1 MNYDWDIRDWVE
13 RNLRSFFR
21 RAFWIAWFY
30 ALLKPVEDLHALFK
44 AWSDETDFN
53 TKYSSQQIVLAH
65 LLNDLYDP
73 TNRLIRVETVSDGK
87 VVPFIKQ
94 PAEILP
100 QVYVYQPS
108 EATPLYIWQWTE
120 LYDGVNF
127 RVMVPTALSAD
138 VPKITARV
146 RMYALAGMKWEVVL
160 F

>member
-21 RAFWIAWFY
+21 RAFAIAWFY
-30 ALLKPVEDLHALFK
+30 ALLKPLEDMHAEFK
-44 AWSDETDFN
+44 SQSDEIDFN

-87 VVPFIKQ
+87 IQ
-94 PAEILP
+94 P
-100 QVYVYQPS
+100 VFYQPS
-108 EATPLYIWQWTE
+108 ENKPVYFYQPSEGNPVYFWQPE
-120 LYDGVNF
+120 EIYDGINF

-146 RMYALAGMKWEVVL
+146 RMYALAGMRWEVVL

>member
-30 ALLKPVEDLHALFK
+30 ALLKPVEDLHVLFK

-87 VVPFIKQ
+87 DKVKLWYKAESQ
-94 PAEILP
+94 PPTYTYFAAEAEP
-100 QVYVYQPS
+100 P
-108 EATPLYIWQWTE
+108 AHIWYE
-120 LYDGVNF
+120 DEIYSGVN
-127 RVMVPTALSAD
+127 
-138 VPKITARV
+138 
-146 RMYALAGMKWEVVL
+146 
-160 F
+160 